1 VIAVERTAMSAWPHK
16 LHIAEQIAREA
27 GQILLEGWERR
38 PAVEFKTAER
48 DLVTEYDRR
57 SEALIVERLR
67 QAFPEDAI
75 VGEEGAAHPAA
86 PGSSADAGTWY
97 VDPLDGTVN
106 FSHGLPLFAVSIGL
120 QAAGVPALGVVHA
133 PAVGWTFV
141 GGPGLG
147 ATRNGAAIT
156 PSVTAALDRALL
168 VTGFPTARTARAA
181 NTPAFL
187 AYNQVAEG
195 LRRLG
200 SAALDLCF
208 VACGWL
214 DGTWQRNLSP
224 WDTVGG
230 AAVLLGAGG
239 TLTGL
244 HGETFDPRDGGIV
257 ASNGH
262 IHAEMLAVL
271 TALRS

>member
-1 VIAVERTAMSAWPHK
+1 MNAWPHK
-16 LHIAEQIAREA
+16 LQIAEQIAREA
-27 GQILLEGWERR
+27 GEILLEGWERR
-38 PAVEFKTAER
+38 PTVEFKTAER

-86 PGSSADAGTWY
+86 PRSDGTDSGTWY

-106 FSHGLPLFAVSIGL
+106 FSHGLPLFSVSIGL
-120 QAAGVPALGVVHA
+120 QLSGVPALGVVHA

-141 GGPGLG
+141 GAPGHG
-147 ATRNGAAIT
+147 ATRNGRPIA
-156 PSVTAALDRALL
+156 PSATAALDRALL

-214 DGTWQRNLSP
+214 DGTWQRHLSP

-244 HGETFDPRDGGIV
+244 EGESFEPLDGGVV

>member
-1 VIAVERTAMSAWPHK
+1 VA
-16 LHIAEQIAREA
+16 
-27 GQILLEGWERR
+27 
-38 PAVEFKTAER
+38 
-48 DLVTEYDRR
+48 
-57 SEALIVERLR
+57 
-67 QAFPEDAI
+67 
-75 VGEEGAAHPAA
+75 EEGAAHPAA
-86 PGSSADAGTWY
+86 PGAGPGAATWY

-120 QAAGVPALGVVHA
+120 QAAGEPTLGVVHA

-141 GGPGLG
+141 GGPGHG
-147 ATRNGAAIT
+147 ATRNGAVIA
-156 PSVTAALDRALL
+156 PSATAALDRALL

-244 HGETFDPRDGGIV
+244 QGETFDPRDGGIV